1 MNEDY
6 IQNLKPQDLE
16 AERSVLGAILIDSG
30 AELPAIEILSPES
43 FYDERHQKIFKA
55 IYQLSEEHRPIDIL
69 SVKDRLLKNKDLN
82 FIGGVAYL
90 SNLATSVSSGM
101 NIDYHAKLVAEAYIK
116 RRLIEIS
123 HRIQEKSYDPSS
135 EIESLLDFA
144 EKSIFDIALEN
155 ISKATRP
162 LSSVITATKNHLEEL
177 SKRESSFSGVPSG
190 FTELDRLT
198 SGWQP
203 SDLVIVAAR
212 PSMGKTAFILSMA
225 RNITIDHNDP
235 VAIFSLEMSAEQL
248 ATRLIVAETDI
259 DSEKIKRGK
268 LESQDWLEIE
278 QKTNLLA
285 QAPLYIDDTPGISL
299 TELRAKCRSL
309 KIQYDIKLV
318 IIDYLQLMT
327 VGNEVKSSREQEVS
341 YISRGL
347 KALAKELNIPIIA
360 LSQLNRSVEQRP
372 NKRPQLSDLRESG
385 AIEQDA
391 DMVIFIHRPEK
402 YKLEGQDKEGN
413 TYEGL
418 TEVIVAKYRNG
429 PTDTIYLQFIG
440 HKAKFQ
446 DRPMFESTMT
456 FHSQMNEDFETTGGQ
471 DVFDL
476 PNNDFDNL

>member
-1 MNEDY
+1 MNDEY

-16 AERSVLGAILIDSG
+16 AERSVLGTILVDPG
-30 AELPAIEILSPES
+30 AELAALETLKPES

-55 IYQLSEEHRPIDIL
+55 IVQLSEEHRPIDII
-69 SVKDRLLKNKDLN
+69 SVKDKLHRNGDLD
-82 FIGGVAYL
+82 FIGVAYL
-90 SNLATSVSSGM
+90 SNLATSVSSGIH
-101 NIDYHAKLVAEAYIK
+101 IDYHAKLVAEAYIK

-123 HRIQEKSYDPSS
+123 HRIQEKTYDPSND
-135 EIESLLDFA
+135 IESLLEFA
-144 EKSIFDIALEN
+144 EKKIFDITLEN

-162 LSSVITATKNHLEEL
+162 LSDVITATKNHLEEL
-177 SKRESSFSGVPSG
+177 SKRDSSFSGVPSG

-248 ATRLIVAETDI
+248 ATRLIVAETDV

-268 LESQDWLEIE
+268 LEHHDWLEIE
-278 QKTNLLA
+278 KKTNLLA

-299 TELRAKCRSL
+299 SELRSKCRSL
-309 KIQYDIKLV
+309 KLRYDIKLV

-327 VGNEVKSSREQEVS
+327 VGNEAKSSREQEVS

-402 YKLEGQDKEGN
+402 YKLEGQDKDGN

-446 DRPMFESTMT
+446 DRPMFESTIT
-456 FHSQMNEDFETTGGQ
+456 IHSQMNDDFDMPSGQ

-476 PNNDFDNL
+476 PSTNDFDN

>member
-1 MNEDY
+1 MNEEY
-6 IQNLKPQDLE
+6 LQNLKPQDLE
-16 AERSVLGAILIDSG
+16 AERSVLGTILVDPG
-30 AELPAIEILSPES
+30 AELTAIETLKPES

-55 IYQLSEEHRPIDIL
+55 IVELSEEHRPIDII
-69 SVKDRLLKNKDLN
+69 SVKDQLHRNKDLD
-82 FIGGVAYL
+82 FVGLPYL
-90 SNLATSVSSGM
+90 SKLATNVSSGIH
-101 NIDYHAKLVAEAYIK
+101 IDYHAKLVAEAYIK

-123 HRIQEKSYDPSS
+123 HRIQEKTYDPSND
-135 EIESLLDFA
+135 IEALLEFA
-144 EKSIFDIALEN
+144 EKKIFDITLEN

-162 LSSVITATKNHLEEL
+162 LSDVITATKNHLEEL
-177 SKRESSFSGVPSG
+177 SKRDSSFSGVPSG

-225 RNITIDHNDP
+225 RNITIDHNHP

-248 ATRLIVAETDI
+248 ATRLIVAETDV

-299 TELRAKCRSL
+299 SELRSKCRNL
-309 KIQYDIKLV
+309 KIRYDIKLV

-327 VGNEVKSSREQEVS
+327 VGNEAKSSREQEVS

-347 KALAKELNIPIIA
+347 KALAKELDIPIIA

-402 YKLEGQDKEGN
+402 YKLEGQDKDGN

-440 HKAKFQ
+440 HKAKFM
-446 DRPMFESTMT
+446 DRPMFESTIT
-456 FHSQMNEDFETTGGQ
+456 IHSQMNEDLDLPSGQ
-471 DVFDL
+471 DIFDT
-476 PNNDFDNL
+476 PNNDF